1 MSFHLV
7 YPWFA
12 QLTHTPTHVVF
23 LPAGDTDP
31 LRIISVAAKD
41 GRSGQDFQL
50 KYTNYKII
58 GNGSFGVV
66 YHAKLIQGGED
77 TAIKKVMQDRRF
89 KVGVRSRLHNSA

>member
-1 MSFHLV
+1 LYITS
-7 YPWFA
+7 
-12 QLTHTPTHVVF
+12 
-23 LPAGDTDP
+23 GDTDP

-41 GRSGQDFQL
+41 GRTGQDIQL

-66 YHAKLIQGGED
+66 YHAKLVQGGED

-89 KVGVRSRLHNSA
+89 KVKQLRTSLHS

>member
-1 MSFHLV
+1 MTLSLWHNHSSYSPF
-7 YPWFA
+7 P
-12 QLTHTPTHVVF
+12 LT
-23 LPAGDTDP
+23 GDTDP

-41 GRSGQDFQL
+41 GRTGQDIQL

-66 YHAKLIQGGED
+66 YHAKLVQGGED

-89 KVGVRSRLHNSA
+89 KVRQLRISLHC